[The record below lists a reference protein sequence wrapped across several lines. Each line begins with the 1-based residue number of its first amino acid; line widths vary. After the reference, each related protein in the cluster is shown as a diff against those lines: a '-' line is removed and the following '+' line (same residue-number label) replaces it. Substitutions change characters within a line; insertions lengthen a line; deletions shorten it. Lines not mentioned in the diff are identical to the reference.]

1 MSSVS
6 EQQKFKLLILQIR
19 FLKEKLTLHRQTE
32 SEAGALFSKEF
43 KETLKGMPDEIKE
56 FFKKQ
61 EEGEQPGET
70 ANQPEQESAQERHQ
84 EPEASA
90 ETESA
95 STPQEADREVEPKRE
110 APKHLKSVYREV
122 AKITHPDKLKDLP
135 ELERL
140 QKENLFIR
148 AQKAFNNEN
157 FIDLMDVALHLNVKF
172 PDPTEE
178 DVDLAKGNVNKVRL
192 KIKTIEKSTAWRW
205 YHSDEDEKV
214 LLMKD
219 YINYVYH
226 NMGN

>member
-19 FLKEKLTLHRQTE
+19 FLKEKLSLHRQTE

-43 KETLKGMPDEIKE
+43 KETLKEMPDEVVE

-61 EEGEQPGET
+61 EKG
-70 ANQPEQESAQERHQ
+70 QESAKQSEQEGTQDTQ
-84 EPEASA
+84 EAH
-90 ETESA
+90 
-95 STPQEADREVEPKRE
+95 PQEADAEDETTSAPQDPDREVEPKKQ
-110 APKHLKSVYREV
+110 APKHLKYVYREV

-140 QKENLFIR
+140 QKENLFIK
-148 AQKAFNNEN
+148 AQKAFSNEN

-178 DVDLAKGNVNKVRL
+178 DVGLAKGNVEKVRL